1 MKSRIYHFFAVGAL
15 LTCFGCGRNATSTG
29 KADASSDLAAGK
41 LAIETAGEAAT
52 WRSTYARLLQDR
64 HGIELR
70 EVAGCV
76 VDRETVQ
83 HMDAYNAVMKAEIS
97 RRFGADMLEKTAEE
111 AQRIHP

>member
-1 MKSRIYHFFAVGAL
+1 MKSRAFHFLAASAL
-15 LTCFGCGRNATSTG
+15 LTCFGCERSATSKG
-29 KADASSDLAAGK
+29 KADATSDLAAGK
-41 LAIETAGEAAT
+41 LAIETVGEAAT
-52 WRSTYARLLQDR
+52 WRRTYARLLHDR

-76 VDRETVQ
+76 VDRETMQ

-97 RRFGADMLEKTAEE
+97 RRFGADTLEKTAEE